1 MTALGSNYLGPY
13 CSFQVWAPRTQCL
26 DLQLLGREGCR
37 IPMRS
42 TERGYFQVSVDGLAP
57 GSLYLY
63 CLDSGQQRPD
73 PASRFQIEGVHG
85 PSQILDLRFDWQ
97 DQTWKGLPLPDY
109 LIYELHVG
117 TFTAEGT
124 FDAAI
129 PYLDGL
135 RELGI
140 TAIELMPVAQFPGNR
155 NWGYD
160 GVYPYAVQNSY
171 GGPLGLKRL
180 VQACHARGLA
190 AILDVVYNHLGPEG
204 NYLREFGYYFTDRYR
219 TSWGD
224 AINYDGPHSDEVR
237 HFFIENALYW
247 ITEFHFDALRLDAAH
262 AIFEHSARPFLAELS
277 EAVHRRGEELHRL
290 VYLIPESSMNDV
302 RLILPREQG
311 GCGCD
316 AQWNDDFH
324 HSLHTLLTGEEAGYY
339 QDFGRIEHLV
349 KSLREGF
356 VYTGQY
362 SQYRQRRHG
371 NSARAVPSHRF
382 VICCQNHDQVGNR
395 QLGERLSQ
403 LVSFEDLKLAAA
415 VVLLSPCIPLLFMGE
430 EYGETAP
437 FLYFVSHSDPVL
449 VEAVRLGR
457 QEEFAAFAGQ
467 NETPDPQAET
477 TFQLSKLNRRLLE
490 EPKHRLLRE
499 FYRDLILLRKTL
511 PALGSVCNENVE
523 VLGFE
528 EEKVLFLRRWQDAS
542 QVFAAFNFGSRDSLL
557 NLPVETGLWTKVLS
571 SEDPRWNL
579 KAPSLD
585 SPSANSSPRTIVSN
599 GTVTIALRGKA
610 LTVFALNEDQ

>member
-1 MTALGSNYLGPY
+1 
-13 CSFQVWAPRTQCL
+13 
-26 DLQLLGREGCR
+26 
-37 IPMRS
+37 
-42 TERGYFQVSVDGLAP
+42 
-57 GSLYLY
+57 
-63 CLDSGQQRPD
+63 
-73 PASRFQIEGVHG
+73 
-85 PSQILDLRFDWQ
+85 LDLRFDWQ

-129 PYLDGL
+129 SYLDGL

-171 GGPLGLKRL
+171 GGPLALKRL
-180 VQACHARGLA
+180 VQACHERGLA
-190 AILDVVYNHLGPEG
+190 AILDVVYNHLGREG
-204 NYLREFGYYFTDRYR
+204 NYLRELGHYFTDRYR
-219 TSWGD
+219 TPWGD
-224 AINYDGPHSDEVR
+224 AVNFDGPHSDEVR
-237 HFFIENALYW
+237 RFFIENALYW
-247 ITEFHFDALRLDAAH
+247 ITEFHFDALHLDAAH
-262 AIFEHSARPFLAELS
+262 PIFEHSARPFLAELS

-290 VYLIPESSMNDV
+290 VYLIPEISMNDV
-302 RLILPREQG
+302 RLILPRQQG

-324 HSLHTLLTGEEAGYY
+324 HSLHTLLTGERTGYY

-356 VYTGQY
+356 VYTGQD

-371 NSARAVPSHRF
+371 NSARAVPSRRF

-437 FLYFVSHSDPVL
+437 FLYFISHSDPDL
-449 VEAVRLGR
+449 IEAVRQGR
-457 QEEFAAFAGQ
+457 RAEFAAFDWRG
-467 NETPDPQAET
+467 EVPDPQDEA
-477 TFQLSKLNRRLLE
+477 TFLSAKLRHE
-490 EPKHRLLRE
+490 LRE
-499 FYRDLILLRKTL
+499 SGQNKMLL
-511 PALGSVCNENVE
+511 
-523 VLGFE
+523 
-528 EEKVLFLRRWQDAS
+528 
-542 QVFAAFNFGSRDSLL
+542 
-557 NLPVETGLWTKVLS
+557 
-571 SEDPRWNL
+571 
-579 KAPSLD
+579 
-585 SPSANSSPRTIVSN
+585 
-599 GTVTIALRGKA
+599 
-610 LTVFALNEDQ
+610 